1 MALLEILKYPD
12 PRLRV
17 KAQPVTKIDADFR
30 RTIEDM
36 YETMYDAQGVGL
48 ASTQVGIH
56 QRFFTMDVSEER
68 NQPVCIINPEI
79 LSMEG
84 TQIDRHGC
92 LSVGAVINDKINRAA
107 KLRMRYM
114 DLDGQTHEMDFEG
127 LTAICIQHEVDHLNG
142 MLFID
147 HFSKIKRELIRRKI
161 EKAKRNA

>member
-17 KAQPVTKIDADFR
+17 KAQPVTNIDADFR
-30 RTIEDM
+30 RTVEDM

-48 ASTQVGIH
+48 AATQVNIH
-56 QRFFTMDVSEER
+56 QRFFTMDVSDER
-68 NQPVCIINPEI
+68 NQPVCILNPEI
-79 LSMEG
+79 ISSEG
-84 TQIDRHGC
+84 SQLDRHGC
-92 LSVGAVINDKINRAA
+92 LSVGAVINDKIKRAA

-114 DLDGQTHEMDFEG
+114 DLDGKTHEMDAEG

-147 HFSKIKRELIRRKI
+147 HFSKIKQELIRRKI
-161 EKAKRNA
+161 EKSKRNA